1 MKEIT
6 FKVEIITPTLMGGGF
21 GQNDNIRPS
30 EIKGMMRYWFRA
42 VVGSVLGNNIEEI
55 KKVEDRLFGSQEK
68 KSPFKILILNKKN
81 LIIEEN
87 LNLQKAGAKYLGFTI
102 NVNKERVLNVIKEGT
117 FEISFLF
124 NNNLSAE
131 ERRLILLSFY
141 LATALGGF
149 GLRSRRGFGSWQIK
163 HSPVKIKDFEFEKY
177 KEEDINKA
185 IKISIGNLISLIK
198 KEKTE
203 TDIPVINT
211 FSDGKYTIKIVR
223 QRASSW
229 EDILDNLGGY
239 YRGFRINPNNPQK
252 ANPSDKKATN
262 DFKIIMNAFRENKKG
277 IDLVN
282 PSFGLN
288 IQYKYAS
295 GKFSVELQ
303 KENKSLRRASQLF
316 VSIKKENDEF
326 SIILSNFYSQFKPHN
341 DKYKVIV
348 KGKDIIFVNV
358 DDKKYYEHRNNL
370 INFLKTNW
378 GR

>member
-6 FKVEIITPTLMGGGF
+6 LEVEIITPTLMGGGF

-42 VVGSVLGNNIEEI
+42 IAGSVLGNNIEEI
-55 KKVEDRLFGSQEK
+55 KKVEDRLFGSQTT
-68 KSPFKILILNKKN
+68 KSPFRLLISNKKDLKIEKN
-81 LIIEEN
+81 LT
-87 LNLQKAGAKYLGFTI
+87 LQKAGAKYLGFTI
-102 NVNKERVLNVIKEGT
+102 NVNKERVLNVIKEGI

-163 HSPVKIKDFEFEKY
+163 GSKVKIGDFEFEKY

-185 IKISIGNLISLIK
+185 IKISIENLISLIK

-211 FSDGKYTIKIVR
+211 FFDGKYNIEIVR

-229 EDILDNLGGY
+229 EDVLDNLGRY

-262 DFKIIMNAFRENKKG
+262 DFKIIMNAFRENKKS
-277 IDLVN
+277 INLVN

-288 IQYKYAS
+288 IQYPS

-316 VSIKKENDEF
+316 VSIKKENDEY

-358 DDKKYYEHRNNL
+358 DDKKYYEYRNNL